1 MGKQRKINSK
11 TIFAASLKVTRR
23 PNKTSDR
30 ERERV
35 RGLSRAFSRL
45 KTTLPWVPADTKLS
59 KLDTLKLASWY
70 ISYLV
75 NLLKKDQEQ
84 SRDNCNRDANS
95 HSESLVSEKLH
106 DNPIWVFLRD
116 SLAEFLYL
124 SATNLCCIVASPVV
138 NFINF
143 MKWMKLLRGC
153 AYELQETIEFQGSSH
168 SSVDPGFLKSGERG
182 KGAHKSIILPTY
194 SGKLH
199 EKIWT
204 GELVSNNLI
213 SSVV

>member
-1 MGKQRKINSK
+1 MGKQRKINSS
-11 TIFAASLKVTRR
+11 TCNSNFPASLKVIRR

-84 SRDNCNRDANS
+84 SCDNCDGDANS
-95 HSESLVSEKLH
+95 HTGSLVSEKLH
-106 DNPIWVFLRD
+106 V
-116 SLAEFLYL
+116 SLSLKRCQFG
-124 SATNLCCIVASPVV
+124 
-138 NFINF
+138 FI
-143 MKWMKLLRGC
+143 
-153 AYELQETIEFQGSSH
+153 S
-168 SSVDPGFLKSGERG
+168 
-182 KGAHKSIILPTY
+182 
-194 SGKLH
+194 
-199 EKIWT
+199 
-204 GELVSNNLI
+204 
-213 SSVV
+213 